1 MKAVNV
7 APVTYNTSIQ
17 AYNQEGNSEMGSRLF
32 EEMSRNQVNANIV
45 TYNALILGL
54 CKEGR
59 TKKAAYLVK
68 ELDRKRF
75 VPYASTFSTLI
86 EGQCVK
92 KNSNHAFVNYFDLTP
107 VLLSRVLELVP
118 GEVWGVCV

>member
-7 APVTYNTSIQ
+7 VPVTYNTSIQ
-17 AYNQEGNSEMGSRLF
+17 GYSQEGNSEMGSRLF

-45 TYNALILGL
+45 TYSALILGL

-68 ELDRKRF
+68 QLDRKRF
-75 VPYASTFSTLI
+75 VPYATTFSALI

-92 KNSNHAFVNYFDLTP
+92 NNSNHAFVNYFDLTP
-107 VLLSRVLELVP
+107 VLLSRALEPIP
-118 GEVWGVCV
+118 GEVCGVCV